1 MFLNRKLLIA
11 TKHNKEEVIAPLFEQ
26 QLGVSCFVTDVF
38 DTDTLGTFSGEVQRK
53 DDALSTLRNKCLLAM
68 ERNNCELVIAS
79 EGSFGAHPSVFFAP
93 ADEEFIM
100 LVDKRNQLEIVVR
113 ELSMDTNFSAS
124 KITSQ
129 TELLEFA
136 SRAQFP
142 SHGLIMKPSENN
154 YSRVVKGITNH
165 DELKKNFEEFKN
177 DFGSVYVET
186 DMRANFNPSRMKV
199 IENTAKKL
207 LEAVQSKCP
216 NCEFPGFVVTDAL
229 PGLPCSWCNCATRST
244 LCFLY
249 TCKKCEFTKEVFYPH
264 EKTKEDPAYCDFCN
278 P

>member
-68 ERNNCELVIAS
+68 EKNNCELVIAS

-177 DFGSVYVET
+177 DFGSAYVET

-229 PGLPCSWCNCATRST
+229 PGLPCGWCNCATRST
-244 LCFLY
+244 LSFLY